1 MLRSKSD
8 VLRYQDV
15 PGVLLSIGGMVTA
28 QEFSQI
34 MLEPVFAIPNAARR
48 LPSPQNRFP
57 MNVADSLKAGPHA

>member
-1 MLRSKSD
+1 MSDRIPCKSG
-8 VLRYQDV
+8 VLRYQES

-48 LPSPQNRFP
+48 LSSPQNRIPILIFSP
-57 MNVADSLKAGPHA
+57 TS